1 MSGEAATMGIW
12 VDPDVFDPVIRL
24 LSSGL
29 VFAAV
34 SFVTF
39 FTPGNARATRQL
51 RSTWRPSD
59 NEATA

>member
-1 MSGEAATMGIW
+1 MSGEAETMGIW
-12 VDPDVFDPVIRL
+12 GDPDVFDPAIRL

-29 VFAAV
+29 AFAAV
-34 SFVTF
+34 SFVTSF
-39 FTPGNARATRQL
+39 APGNARATHEL